1 MCLGVVTE
9 LNAKMLEFDFR
20 NGPLRRKYD
29 GLKYA
34 LRNIEDILFEL
45 SLQSPVDST
54 PLCAAGPDECAS
66 PTKRMRLD
74 GGDAK
79 GASSD
84 TPLVESEVVFRYVDA
99 AELDCIRARMDEY
112 DQLRELVIKDS
123 RDVQKLAKQ
132 AVFAVIRG
140 QLSEARK
147 KLDLAAVC
155 ATKIMQTVDK
165 VSMHLSSSL
174 YFSLPQLILRS
185 LPSHSYPPL
194 SPVSHAAAG
203 IV

>member
-45 SLQSPVDST
+45 SLQSPVDGT
-54 PLCAAGPDECAS
+54 PSPAAGPDECAS
-66 PTKRMRLD
+66 PTKRMRLEE
-74 GGDAK
+74 
-79 GASSD
+79 GAAAGSTS
-84 TPLVESEVVFRYVDA
+84 PAESEGVFRFIDA

-155 ATKIMQTVDK
+155 AAKIMQTVDK
-165 VSMHLSSSL
+165 VSARLSSLSFSYHNSL
-174 YFSLPQLILRS
+174 CAL
-185 LPSHSYPPL
+185 
-194 SPVSHAAAG
+194 
-203 IV
+203 